1 MKTTKL
7 FRLILLLIFII
18 VQQMNIRAQVK
29 ASDRYYAMI
38 DSSIFVFKIAEN
50 KGSYIISKL
59 DLKTDTVIKSD
70 TIVDINDSV
79 ALISIVQKL
88 DSVKFEYANR
98 IADKLLTDWNYR
110 QKKSELI
117 QKSDDA
123 IKGLENDIGDNI
135 GILSV
140 KKQKI
145 KACVLLRNN
154 FGIYS
159 DEKSIIYV
167 QIDSV
172 EIAFECGQIKDVIV
186 KTRYKKNN
194 EPLNFTNPNYIPVR
208 NSQDFD
214 RLSKR
219 GEFYLISS
227 ITKDSVI
234 ALDVADVLYFSRKI
248 SALSGTYIPNDT
260 TLILFPLLKKGV
272 KLYKSSVINNLD
284 LRIFTDVL
292 GYNNQSSPNGIIQS
306 DIQINFGLNQR
317 SSRFTIDDAWNREN
331 RRILLI
337 HYRYKFI
344 WLNRISPFIR
354 FSKIEN
360 TSKELFISD
369 SQTKNLLDLFK
380 YSNTNIGTELNIFT
394 YKTDSKMF
402 THNIGVGVLRTK
414 VSKDSIN
421 NTNFNV
427 STAYINPCLNFQF
440 FESNR
445 IDFNFKLGAYCGW
458 LVTTIDPEIFSSHGH
473 SVTNYIAQG
482 EHWWY
487 EIGQSINLH
496 PNGRKSGS
504 IFIRASQFLST
515 NNNHFTFQIG
525 YATTI
530 SKILKF

>member
-159 DEKSIIYV
+159 DEKSII
-167 QIDSV
+167 
-172 EIAFECGQIKDVIV
+172 
-186 KTRYKKNN
+186 
-194 EPLNFTNPNYIPVR
+194 
-208 NSQDFD
+208 
-214 RLSKR
+214 
-219 GEFYLISS
+219 
-227 ITKDSVI
+227 
-234 ALDVADVLYFSRKI
+234 FS
-248 SALSGTYIPNDT
+248 
-260 TLILFPLLKKGV
+260 
-272 KLYKSSVINNLD
+272 D
-284 LRIFTDVL
+284 L
-292 GYNNQSSPNGIIQS
+292 
-306 DIQINFGLNQR
+306 
-317 SSRFTIDDAWNREN
+317 
-331 RRILLI
+331 
-337 HYRYKFI
+337 
-344 WLNRISPFIR
+344 
-354 FSKIEN
+354 
-360 TSKELFISD
+360 
-369 SQTKNLLDLFK
+369 
-380 YSNTNIGTELNIFT
+380 
-394 YKTDSKMF
+394 
-402 THNIGVGVLRTK
+402 
-414 VSKDSIN
+414 
-421 NTNFNV
+421 
-427 STAYINPCLNFQF
+427 
-440 FESNR
+440 
-445 IDFNFKLGAYCGW
+445 
-458 LVTTIDPEIFSSHGH
+458 
-473 SVTNYIAQG
+473 
-482 EHWWY
+482 
-487 EIGQSINLH
+487 
-496 PNGRKSGS
+496 
-504 IFIRASQFLST
+504 
-515 NNNHFTFQIG
+515 
-525 YATTI
+525 
-530 SKILKF
+530 